1 MLEML
6 FANIVEITASVSIL
20 ILLLLA
26 LTPLLRRRYAAKWR
40 YWVWFALAARL
51 LIPLNISLPKAP
63 VQVQIPNRTVL
74 SCLLYTS
81 DAADE

>member
-63 VQVQIPNRTVL
+63 VQV
-74 SCLLYTS
+74 
-81 DAADE
+81 